1 MHMLTSAQ
9 NFMRQ
14 KAMENG
20 NGQGN
25 GNGHGQMMS
34 QMEFVPSQT
43 YYQNGMSQY
52 IPSNVMTM
60 QGASGS
66 GQQQKGMSNM
76 NMGNMHNGHGS
87 QHSRSAS
94 ESGESQY
101 GQGPSD
107 WAQEVQDEEGNDPGH
122 VIVYNELLNTHQ
134 QVPVNQLNGNMVSM
148 QAGPSHI
155 QPGYSTVPMQQMQQ
169 LPTPQQPQQL
179 PIPTQMQQLPSTS
192 QMQQLL
198 KKKPEEKGVRSKKDP
213 KTNSA

>member
-20 NGQGN
+20 QGQGQGN
-25 GNGHGQMMS
+25 MAQP
-34 QMEFVPSQT
+34 MEYVPSQS
-43 YYQNGMSQY
+43 YYQSGMSQVY
-52 IPSNVMTM
+52 VPSTM
-60 QGASGS
+60 MMMKDQGMNGN
-66 GQQQKGMSNM
+66 GQQQGTNSM
-76 NMGNMHNGHGS
+76 NMANMPMQNGQMHNGHGS

-94 ESGESQY
+94 ESGTSEY

-107 WAQEVQDEEGNDPGH
+107 WAQEVQDDEGNNPGH

-134 QVPVNQLNGNMVSM
+134 QVPVTQLNGNLVSM

-169 LPTPQQPQQL
+169 LPNPQQPQQL
-179 PIPTQMQQLPSTS
+179 PIPPQMQQL
-192 QMQQLL
+192 Q
-198 KKKPEEKGVRSKKDP
+198 KKKSEEKGARSKKDP
-213 KTNSA
+213 KTSST